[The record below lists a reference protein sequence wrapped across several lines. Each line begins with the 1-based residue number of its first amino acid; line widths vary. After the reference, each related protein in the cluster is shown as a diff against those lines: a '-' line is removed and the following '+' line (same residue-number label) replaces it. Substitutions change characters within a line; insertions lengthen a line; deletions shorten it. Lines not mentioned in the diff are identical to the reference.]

1 MKLLTLRIES
11 NLTKISIIIPTINE
25 ANNLP
30 LLLSDLSIIQKVGEI
45 IIVDCGSKDKT
56 IDVANIYG
64 AKVYK
69 SKERN
74 RGLQLDLG
82 AKNSK
87 GEWLI
92 FLHADTRLTNDW
104 FIKIKSVL
112 KRDKNFI
119 YYFKFK
125 LNDKKKIYRVL
136 EILVNFRSRY
146 LKQPYGDQGLII
158 HKSIYLKNNG
168 FRKIPLM
175 EDVDFF
181 RRLKNKEDLKQL
193 NLPIFTSSRKWER
206 TNIFLQALKNWN
218 FRRRWLKGESTKSIY
233 SEYYKK

>member
-1 MKLLTLRIES
+1 MYKF
-11 NLTKISIIIPTINE
+11 SIIIPTINE

-30 LLLSDLSIIQKVGEI
+30 LLLSDLSDIHKEGEI
-45 IIVDCGSKDKT
+45 LIVDCGSEDRT
-56 IDVANIYG
+56 IDIADIYG

-74 RGLQLDLG
+74 RGLQLDIG
-82 AKNSK
+82 AKKSK

-104 FIKIKSVL
+104 FTKVISVL
-112 KRDKNFI
+112 KGDKNFI

-125 LNDKKKIYRVL
+125 INDKKIIYRVL
-136 EILVNFRSRY
+136 EILVNFRSKY
-146 LKQPYGDQGLII
+146 FKQPYGDQGLII

-168 FRKIPLM
+168 FRNIPLM
-175 EDVDFF
+175 EDVDFL
-181 RRLKNKEDLKQL
+181 RRLNNKKDLKQL

-206 TNIFLQALKNWN
+206 TNIFLQAYKNWQ
-218 FRRRWLKGESTKSIY
+218 FRRRWSKGESTKSIY

>member
-1 MKLLTLRIES
+1 MP
-11 NLTKISIIIPTINE
+11 KISIIIPTINE

-104 FIKIKSVL
+104 LIKIKSVF
-112 KRDKNFI
+112 KEDKNFI
-119 YYFKFK
+119 YNIKFK
-125 LNDKKKIYRVL
+125 INNKKKIYWVL
-136 EILVNFRSRY
+136 EVLINFRSRY

-193 NLPIFTSSRKWER
+193 NLPIFISSRKWER

-218 FRRRWLKGESTKSIY
+218 FRRRWLNGESTKSIY
-233 SEYYKK
+233 SEFYLK

>member
-1 MKLLTLRIES
+1 MY
-11 NLTKISIIIPTINE
+11 KISIIIPTINE

-30 LLLSDLSIIQKVGEI
+30 LLLSDLSIAQKEEEI
-45 IIVDCGSKDKT
+45 LIIDSGSEDRT

-74 RGLQLDLG
+74 RGLQLDMG
-82 AKNSK
+82 AKYSK

-92 FLHADTRLTNDW
+92 FLHADSRLTHDW
-104 FIKIKSVL
+104 FTKINSAINGE
-112 KRDKNFI
+112 KNFI
-119 YYFKFK
+119 YFFKFK
-125 LNDKKKIYRVL
+125 INDKKIIYRFL
-136 EILVNFRSRY
+136 EIFVNFRSKY
-146 LKQPYGDQGLII
+146 FKQPYGDQGLII
-158 HKSIYLKNNG
+158 HRSIYLKNNG

-175 EDVDFF
+175 EDVDFL
-181 RRLKNKEDLKQL
+181 RRLKNQRDLKQI

-218 FRRRWLKGESTKSIY
+218 LRRRWIRGESTKSIY
-233 SEYYKK
+233 SDYYKK

>member
-1 MKLLTLRIES
+1 LS
-11 NLTKISIIIPTINE
+11 KISIIIPTINE
-25 ANNLP
+25 ADNLP
-30 LLLSDLSIIQKVGEI
+30 LLLSDLSITNKEGEI
-45 IIVDCGSKDKT
+45 LIVDCGSEDKT
-56 IDVANIYG
+56 LDVANIYG

-74 RGLQLDLG
+74 RGLQLSIG

-104 FIKIKSVL
+104 FMKIKL
-112 KRDKNFI
+112 FLEEDKNSIF
-119 YYFKFK
+119 YFKFK
-125 LNDKKKIYRVL
+125 INDKKFIYRLL
-136 EILVNFRSRY
+136 EILVNFRSKY
-146 LKQPYGDQGLII
+146 FKQPYGDQGLII
-158 HKSIYLKNNG
+158 HREIYLKNNG

-181 RRLKNKEDLKQL
+181 RRLKNKKDLKQL

-206 TNIFLQALKNWN
+206 SNVFFQALKNWK

-233 SEYYKK
+233 SDYYKK